1 MQVNELGKAKA
12 TELYR
17 TMLTIRRFEER
28 AASDFAEMSIPGL
41 VHSYIGQ
48 EACATGICAA
58 LRIDDKIVSTHRGH
72 GHCIAKGADLNRMEA
87 ELYGRTTGFCKGK
100 GGSMH
105 IADFGVGM
113 LGANGIVGGG
123 FGIASGAALAAKLE
137 SSDRVAVAFFGDGAS
152 QEGTFHENMNLASVW
167 HLPLIFACENNLWGS
182 TVPAELGVAV
192 KDVAQRAA
200 GYNMPS
206 KIVDGNDVLAV
217 YEAATEAVA
226 RARSGGGP
234 SFIEMKTYR
243 WRTHTEALWP
253 LGDPRPKE
261 EVESWKKR
269 DPIPALG
276 NKMINARLATTD
288 ELEAIDKE
296 VRARIRNA
304 INFAMES
311 PLPIPEDALADV
323 FSSQGG
329 QK

>member
-1 MQVNELGKAKA
+1 MQVKDLGKEKSI
-12 TELYR
+12 ELYR

-41 VHSYIGQ
+41 VHSYIGE
-48 EACATGICAA
+48 EACATGVCAA
-58 LRIDDKIVSTHRGH
+58 LRIDDRIVSTHRGH

-105 IADFGVGM
+105 IADFSVGM

-137 SSDRVAVAFFGDGAS
+137 GSDRVAVVFFGDGAS

-167 HLPLIFACENNLWGS
+167 HLPLIFACENNQWGS
-182 TVPAELGVAV
+182 TVPVELGVAV

-200 GYNMPS
+200 GYNMPAR
-206 KIVDGNDVLAV
+206 IVDGNDVIAI
-217 YEAATEAVA
+217 YEAAKEAVA

-261 EVESWKKR
+261 EVDSWKKR

-276 NKMINARLATTD
+276 KIMLDARLATNE
-288 ELEAIDKE
+288 ELKTIDKE

-304 INFAMES
+304 INFALES
-311 PLPIPEDALADV
+311 PHPAPEDALTGV
-323 FSSQGG
+323 YSTQGG
-329 QK
+329 KK

>member
-1 MQVNELGKAKA
+1 MPVNQQDKDRL
-12 TELYR
+12 TQLYR

-28 AASDFAEMSIPGL
+28 AAADFAEMSIPGL
-41 VHSYIGQ
+41 VHSYIGE
-48 EACATGICAA
+48 EACATGVCAA
-58 LRIDDKIVSTHRGH
+58 LRNDDKIVSTHRGH

-105 IADFGVGM
+105 IADFSVGM

-137 SSDRVAVAFFGDGAS
+137 GSDRVAVVFFGDGAS

-167 HLPLIFACENNLWGS
+167 RLPLIFACENNLWGS
-182 TVPAELGVAV
+182 TVPVELGVAV
-192 KDVAQRAA
+192 KDIAARAA
-200 GYNMPS
+200 GYNMPA
-206 KIVDGNDVLAV
+206 KVVDGNDVLAV
-217 YEAATEAVA
+217 NDAAREAVA

-261 EVESWKKR
+261 ITDAWKKR

-276 NKMINARLATTD
+276 NKMIEARLATNE
-288 ELEAIDKE
+288 ELEEIDKE
-296 VRARIRNA
+296 VRAKIRA
-304 INFAMES
+304 AVNFAMES
-311 PLPIPEDALADV
+311 PLPQPEDAMADV
-323 FSSQGG
+323 FSGQGG
-329 QK
+329 AR